1 MDIEEIAVLAV
12 RNEIVKYSNFLTAY
26 IDTKEKIPMW
36 DGYIYI
42 YKFNNEY
49 KSNKDYEGKIGVQV
63 KGKKVTKLS
72 RGNSKY
78 TIDVDYLRAY
88 QKDKKGVLLLV
99 VEIVDYNETQLFYA
113 NLLPVD
119 LASILKKVKS
129 EQKTVTIDIK
139 PIKEKSSSSLKM
151 ICLNFLKNSDKQLNI
166 DIKDIKDI
174 SEISEMHIPIIS
186 EKNMINEYL
195 FNNDIYAYS
204 IDPITKKD
212 IALPKLNNIKK
223 YAVNKFI
230 RVLVNDK
237 EFYDAITTMEDKDT
251 EMILIGKSM
260 KIIFYKN
267 NEKAMINFKIC
278 GNLYE
283 RINDI
288 EFIIALSEYGYFKLN
303 DKIYNMPED
312 FILNTN
318 KEFLQSLKSDLP
330 HLYNMKKTFESFG
343 VKLETDFDKFSKKDW
358 ENIKLFMDFNNG
370 NCAKKNE
377 EIKLY
382 KTKIAD
388 YNIIFLGVNKE
399 GKHKIY
405 NYFSDIE
412 NIIHAC
418 IFDENKKEIQ
428 ISPYVNLTKE
438 NLIESSNLNINVMKK
453 SFKRFSN
460 NELVLEQY
468 NNFMLQVLQAFDAT
482 KDNKFLD
489 LAKYIN
495 KIIIEHVPQN
505 VNYKINEL
513 QIIKR
518 YREYTEQEYEELYN
532 LRDTEKDSII
542 QCAIS
547 ILLDNEN
554 DFKRLFNKLDENTKN
569 NFRSFPIYNFVKSY
583 S

>member
-26 IDTKEKIPMW
+26 IDTKEKTPMW

-42 YKFNNEY
+42 YKFNSDY

-63 KGKKVTKLS
+63 KGKKVDKLS
-72 RGNSKY
+72 KGNSKY
-78 TIDVDYLRAY
+78 TINVDYLRAY

-99 VEIVDYNETQLFYA
+99 VEIVDYKETQLFYA

-119 LASILKKVKS
+119 LVSILKKVKS
-129 EQKTVTIDIK
+129 EQETVTIDIK

-174 SEISEMHIPIIS
+174 SDINEMHIPIIS
-186 EKNMINEYL
+186 EKDKIDEYL

-204 IDPITKKD
+204 IDPVTGKD
-212 IALPKLNNIKK
+212 VAFPKFNSIKK
-223 YAVNKFI
+223 YAINNAVKVSINNKI
-230 RVLVNDK
+230 
-237 EFYDAITTMEDKDT
+237 FYNSVTTMEDKDT
-251 EMILIGKSM
+251 ECILIGKSI
-260 KIIFYKN
+260 KIVFYKS

-288 EFIIALSEYGYFKLN
+288 EFIIALSEIGYFNLN
-303 DKIYNMPED
+303 DRVYNMPED

-318 KEFLQSLKSDLP
+318 KEFSENLKVDLP
-330 HLYNMKKTFESFG
+330 YLYNMRKTFESFDI
-343 VKLETDFDKFSKKDW
+343 KLETDFDKFSKKDW
-358 ENIKLFMDFNNG
+358 KNIRLFVDFNSG
-370 NCAKKNE
+370 KCSETLE

-382 KTKIAD
+382 KIKIAD
-388 YNIIFLGVNKE
+388 YNIIFLGMNKE

-405 NYFSDIE
+405 NYFSDIG
-412 NIIHAC
+412 NVIHAC
-418 IFDENKKEIQ
+418 IFDKNKNEIS

-438 NLIESSNLNINVMKK
+438 NLIEASNLNIDIMKN
-453 SFKRFSN
+453 SFNISSSN
-460 NELVLEQY
+460 KLVIEQY
-468 NNFMLQVLQAFDAT
+468 NNFMLRVLQAFDET
-482 KDNKFLD
+482 KDNKFLN
-489 LAKYIN
+489 LAEYIN
-495 KIIIEHVPQN
+495 KIIMDNGTKN
-505 VNYKINEL
+505 VYYRINEF

-532 LRDTEKDSII
+532 LRDTEKDNIV

-554 DFKRLFNKLDENTKN
+554 DFKRLFSKLSEKEKS
-569 NFRSFPIYNFVKSY
+569 NFQSFPIYNLIKK
-583 S
+583 